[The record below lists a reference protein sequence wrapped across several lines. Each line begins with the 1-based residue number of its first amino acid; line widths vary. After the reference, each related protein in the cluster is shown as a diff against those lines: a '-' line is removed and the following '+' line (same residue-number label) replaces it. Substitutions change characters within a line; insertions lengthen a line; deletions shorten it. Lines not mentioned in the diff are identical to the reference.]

1 MPLELINNYN
11 GKVIIATLVEVE
23 DRVEKLK
30 KMGVEG
36 GKIIIL

>member
-36 GKIIIL
+36 EKIIIL

>member
-1 MPLELINNYN
+1 LELINNYN

-36 GKIIIL
+36 EKIIIL